1 MSNSCHHSTSN
12 PLRYFLS
19 CDHEQR
25 VHLSAFENVV
35 LLLTTTCSNHTS
47 YIMKACAVLSLRH
60 ITKLYVDAEIHKREK
75 RVFDS
80 YLGTAFRCCI
90 SIYRITSKTWFYK
103 LPAAS
108 FSPINWIFLI
118 KRFENFQKK
127 SSKIFKNVQK
137 NPKCL
142 KNGENFNC

>member
-60 ITKLYVDAEIHKREK
+60 ITKLYVDAVIQKREK
-75 RVFDS
+75 WVFD
-80 YLGTAFRCCI
+80 L
-90 SIYRITSKTWFYK
+90 SIQVLLSD
-103 LPAAS
+103 AAS
-108 FSPINWIFLI
+108 LFKEKRKKFYHLDRIRKGLRLINSKCQQLWIQ
-118 KRFENFQKK
+118 EKK
-127 SSKIFKNVQK
+127 WGLHRNSSRNKTS
-137 NPKCL
+137 
-142 KNGENFNC
+142 